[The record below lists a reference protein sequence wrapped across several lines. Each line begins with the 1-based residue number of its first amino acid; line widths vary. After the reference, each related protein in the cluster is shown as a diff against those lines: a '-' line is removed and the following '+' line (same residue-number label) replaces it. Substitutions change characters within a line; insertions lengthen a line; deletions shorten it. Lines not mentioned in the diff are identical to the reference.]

1 MVLIEISEVIRLK
14 RGVSNIIKKI
24 KQELK
29 KKLIKNKGFDY
40 YDFKIAASRNPW
52 ISECICLDLKRNTF
66 TKILDEKKMIKK
78 LQSLPVK
85 MICESNE
92 TLVSLERLGIENI
105 GQVLKLPK
113 KGLRHRFGT
122 NLIER
127 IDQITSN
134 NEITLKKIITP
145 IVVEKRKEFL
155 CSILDKKILLREVE
169 KLLKIL
175 CLKLNEYYLET
186 SQIRI
191 TIFNDSR
198 KKLIS

>member
-1 MVLIEISEVIRLK
+1 MK
-14 RGVSNIIKKI
+14 
-24 KQELK
+24 
-29 KKLIKNKGFDY
+29 
-40 YDFKIAASRNPW
+40 
-52 ISECICLDLKRNTF
+52 
-66 TKILDEKKMIKK
+66 KK

-105 GQVLKLPK
+105 GQVLRLPK

-134 NEITLKKIITP
+134 NEITLKKIIMP
-145 IVVEKRKEFL
+145 IVLDKRKEFL
-155 CSILDKKILLREVE
+155 YSILDKKILLLEIE

-198 KKLIS
+198 KKSSLSIEINLSGTTKDPKNYSYSLKRKLRILKFLKALKE